1 MSGYKPPHLRSS
13 GGSAPPS
20 AAPRTQGGFGD
31 RGGSSFG
38 DRAPSYGDRYGDQQS
53 DRRGAGIGPRGGSSS
68 SLDRDGTD
76 MRAYHAYICTYI
88 RIAMI
93 YHIVE
98 LSAFEC
104 KFNHRLGLVS
114 R

>member
-1 MSGYKPPHLRSS
+1 MSGYKPPHLRGS

-76 MRAYHAYICTYI
+76 MRAYHASA
-88 RIAMI
+88 RISKSQKFN
-93 YHIVE
+93 YTVE
-98 LSAFEC
+98 LGAFEY
-104 KFNHRLGLVS
+104 KLNHRLGLVS